1 MTEIRT
7 LKQRR
12 EDELARMREAIR
24 AVEQALTRY
33 ARDHGGRY
41 VIYGS
46 VARGEYR
53 PDSDIDIMVDFPD
66 AVRLASELFAEDI
79 CYQRGLRP
87 DIWPMRYCGDRLLER
102 ISRDGRDLS

>member
-24 AVEQALTRY
+24 TVERALARY
-33 ARDHGGRY
+33 AREHGGRY

-66 AVRLASELFAEDI
+66 DARLGAEMFAEDI
-79 CYQRGLRP
+79 CWQNGLTPDVRGKAF
-87 DIWPMRYCGDRLLER
+87 CGDRLMER
-102 ISRDGRDLS
+102 IARDGQELQ